1 MNYKQLL
8 SFRSTVVNFILINI
22 FFIFIAPPFK
32 SLTDY
37 RRDTGG
43 KWKVRSSGKE
53 KKQAE
58 KTDVVICIGIMQ
70 WSDEECRL
78 KARRGRR
85 IALRTS
91 TTEPYNSLL
100 SKSVAKWREFH
111 GDIFELCETYSLV
124 LMSGQEANFIP
135 GTNEPFTLK
144 RYKEEVGKD
153 YKRIVLY
160 LCTHL
165 DIAKHQNGG
174 SDFYDI
180 MDDSNFQD
188 LLDEQLDGS
197 K

>member
-1 MNYKQLL
+1 
-8 SFRSTVVNFILINI
+8 
-22 FFIFIAPPFK
+22 
-32 SLTDY
+32 
-37 RRDTGG
+37 
-43 KWKVRSSGKE
+43 
-53 KKQAE
+53 
-58 KTDVVICIGIMQ
+58 MQ
-70 WSDEECRL
+70 WSEEECRL

-85 IALRTS
+85 IALRAS

-111 GDIFELCETYSLV
+111 GDMFELGETYSLV

-153 YKRIVLY
+153 YKRIVLH

-174 SDFYDI
+174 LPFDDI
-180 MDDSNFQD
+180 LDDQNLQD
-188 LLDEQLDGS
+188 LFEDQLNES
-197 K
+197 KLKFQSTLLPLLFLTFFHHINF